1 VGHRYSIGIGL
12 IGAFALAACDQM
24 AKCDPP
30 VETKAA
36 QPVLAETGPQPCGDI
51 FEVPVSFTG
60 AQAKDRLIV
69 EPLGPDCANPSV
81 FARLYDGS
89 GRLVFANMTSGKWLM
104 NAEMFPQ
111 AGGTPSGVAK
121 TLYDIGEPNS
131 LTLPQWKAGARAP
144 SRGNYGAFEA
154 LVPQP
159 AYERLRA
166 LNAPTLIKRGGAE
179 SGTFYIYD
187 PESGEA
193 VAIAQFAV

>member
-1 VGHRYSIGIGL
+1 MVRRFAACVAVL
-12 IGAFALAACDQM
+12 ALAACDQVM
-24 AKCDPP
+24 TKCDP
-30 VETKAA
+30 VETKVAA
-36 QPVLAETGPQPCGDI
+36 PAPAAETAAVKPCGDTY
-51 FEVPVSFTG
+51 EQAVSFTG
-60 AQAKDRLIV
+60 AQAKDRLVV
-69 EPLGPDCANPSV
+69 EPLGPDCANPAV
-81 FARLYDGS
+81 FARLYDS
-89 GRLVFANMTSGKWLM
+89 AGRLVYANMTSGKWLM
-104 NAEMFPQ
+104 SAETFPP
-111 AGGTPSGVAK
+111 AGGTPTGVAK

-144 SRGNYGAFEA
+144 ARGNYGAFEA